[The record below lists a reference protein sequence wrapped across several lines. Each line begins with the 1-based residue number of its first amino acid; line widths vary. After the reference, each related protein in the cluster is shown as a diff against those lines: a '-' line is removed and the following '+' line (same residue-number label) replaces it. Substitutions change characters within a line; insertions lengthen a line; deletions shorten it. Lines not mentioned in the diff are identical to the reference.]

1 MMVPTD
7 TSHILQVYCNL
18 VANLQRILIE
28 YIVETAYFN
37 RSLIVMCEY
46 IVNKSANG
54 LGGKNRGIVCREK
67 IPQFVHIQ
75 LSFESCSIKSYSS
88 YPVSQ

>member
-28 YIVETAYFN
+28 YIVETAKFN
-37 RSLIVMCEY
+37 RDVRVYC
-46 IVNKSANG
+46 
-54 LGGKNRGIVCREK
+54 
-67 IPQFVHIQ
+67 
-75 LSFESCSIKSYSS
+75 
-88 YPVSQ
+88 

>member
-1 MMVPTD
+1 
-7 TSHILQVYCNL
+7 
-18 VANLQRILIE
+18 
-28 YIVETAYFN
+28 
-37 RSLIVMCEY
+37 
-46 IVNKSANG
+46 
-54 LGGKNRGIVCREK
+54 VCREK